1 MYFLLR
7 TAIVSVLVGFISTAI
22 LRAGVFDLPDC
33 DSSYVH
39 IDSLYSHSLLAPLT
53 GSQVSG
59 DEGEWWTG
67 VGVIAG
73 QDTVLRIFPESIS
86 LQDAGSLI
94 DTITTARVFDYLAV
108 QTVRAAIDEGYLT
121 PNGYVNRRQVRV
133 YAPACVQRLGSG
145 STTLFVEAF
154 SCSASYRNLEYWLSS
169 QGSVEVAIV
178 DSGIDVECG
187 FGYESTVDTDGGIT
201 ILSGFDGSLSL
212 IRHRPV

>member
-1 MYFLLR
+1 MYVLLR
-7 TAIVSVLVGFISTAI
+7 TAFATALVGVISTAT
-22 LRAGVFDLPDC
+22 LCAGVFDLPDC

-39 IDSLYSHSLLAPLT
+39 VDSLYSHSHLAPLT

-73 QDTVLRIFPESIS
+73 QDTVLRIFPGSVSI
-86 LQDAGSLI
+86 QDAGGMI
-94 DTITTARVFDYLAV
+94 DTVTTGKIFDYIAV
-108 QTVRAAIDEGYLT
+108 ETVRSAIDAGYLA
-121 PNGYVNRRQVRV
+121 PQGYANRKHISV

-145 STTLFVEAF
+145 STTLFIEAP
-154 SCSASYRNLEYWLSS
+154 SCRASYREIEYWLSS

-187 FGYESTVDTDGGIT
+187 IGYESTVDTDGGIT
-201 ILSGFDGSLSL
+201 IL
-212 IRHRPV
+212 